1 MDPKTL
7 NDECPMM
14 DDEGM
19 MNAEARSTRISSL
32 GHSALVRHPLSVIRH
47 LTATNS

>member
-19 MNAEARSTRISSL
+19 MNAEAPRISSL
-32 GHSALVRHPLSVIRH
+32 GHSALVRHPSSVIRH